1 MGKTPVYNE
10 HSIKVYAGL
19 SGVQKRPSMYIGDTG
34 VDGFNHLVVEMLD
47 NSVDEA
53 VAGHCKH
60 ITVSFHADG
69 SVTVEDDGRGIP
81 VKKHPTEK
89 IPTVDVVMTMLHAGG
104 KFGGPDS
111 AFKVS
116 GGLHGVGAAVVNALS
131 EWVNVRVRR
140 GGSEYLRRYEDGKPT
155 CARLKVVRKGLGKRT
170 TGTTVTFKPNLKY
183 FRNVSFSKPAIVRR
197 MRELAYLNAGLELT
211 LVWNVDDIDETQT
224 FKSDG
229 GLVEYVQYL
238 VDGKT
243 PLHDPMHLHN
253 ADVAGCA
260 VDVAFIYDTA
270 FDSSV
275 HSFCNNIRTSEG
287 GVHENAALDA
297 LTKVVTT
304 VAQSSGLMRKLG
316 DNFQPNKSDIKEGL
330 TLVVS
335 VMVSEPQFGGQ
346 TKTKLGNTE
355 LRGPLG
361 GWMQKAFEQAL
372 KSNREVA
379 KALSSKVIDAMKA
392 RDIARKAKA
401 LSRKKAS
408 IETLTLPG
416 KLADCSSRNP
426 ELCELYIV
434 EGDSAGGT
442 AKQARDKAFQAV
454 LPLKGKVLNTHRA
467 SFSKA
472 LANVEIGTLISAL
485 GVRVTPRE
493 AYLDDLRYHK
503 VIICT
508 DADPDG
514 GHITCLL
521 LTLFH
526 TCMKSIIEEGHL
538 YICELP
544 LYRVTYRS
552 KTYYIKNDDEL
563 AEFRKAYPG
572 KLELSRFKGLGE
584 MNDDQLEET
593 AMAPASRQLRL
604 VLIEDAVEA
613 MRMLDCL
620 MGSEVTERKK
630 FLLDALKFT
639 DEEKT

>member
-1 MGKTPVYNE
+1 MGKDPIYNE
-10 HSIKVYAGL
+10 HSITVMKGL
-19 SGVQKRPSMYIGDTG
+19 DGVRKRPAMYIGDTG
-34 VDGFNHLVVEMLD
+34 EDGFNHLVVEVLD

-60 ITVSFHADG
+60 ITVTFHEDG

-104 KFGGPDS
+104 KFGGLNS

-131 EWVNVRVRR
+131 EWMEVRVCR
-140 GGSEYLRRYEDGKPT
+140 GGSEYLRRYEEGKPT
-155 CARLKVVRKGLGKRT
+155 RARLEVVRKGLGKRK
-170 TGTTVTFKPNLKY
+170 TGTTVTFKPDLKY
-183 FRNVSFSKPAIVRR
+183 FRNASFSKPAIVRR

-211 LVWNVDDIDETQT
+211 LVWNVDGANETQA

-229 GLVEYVQYL
+229 GLTEYVHYL

-243 PLHDPMHLHN
+243 TLHDVVRLHH
-253 ADVAGCA
+253 ADIEGCS
-260 VDVAFIYDTA
+260 VDVAFVYDGG

-316 DNFQPNKSDIKEGL
+316 DDFQPNKSDIKEGL
-330 TLVVS
+330 TIVVS
-335 VMVSEPQFGGQ
+335 VMVPEPQFGGQ

-361 GWMQKAFEQAL
+361 DWMQKAFEKAL
-372 KSNREVA
+372 KANKEVA
-379 KALSSKVIDAMKA
+379 KALTNKVIDAMKA
-392 RDIARKAKA
+392 RDAARRAKA
-401 LSRKKAS
+401 LSRKKSS
-408 IETLTLPG
+408 IDTSLPG

-426 ELCELYIV
+426 ELCELYVV

-442 AKQARDKAFQAV
+442 AKQARDKFQAV
-454 LPLKGKVLNTHRA
+454 LPLKGKVLNAHKT
-467 SFSKA
+467 SLNKA
-472 LANVEIGTLISAL
+472 LSNKEIGTLISAL

-526 TCMKSIIEEGHL
+526 TCMKSLIEEGHL

-544 LYRVTYRS
+544 LYRVLHRG
-552 KTYYIKNDDEL
+552 KVHYIKDDDEL
-563 AEFRKAYPG
+563 AEFRKAHPG

-584 MNDDQLEET
+584 MNEDQLEET
-593 AMAPASRQLRL
+593 AMAPATRRLRL
-604 VLIEDAVEA
+604 VHIEDAIEA
-613 MRMLDCL
+613 VQMLDCL
-620 MGSEVTERKK
+620 MGSEVAERKK
-630 FLLDALKFT
+630 FLLDALRFT
-639 DEEKT
+639 DEE